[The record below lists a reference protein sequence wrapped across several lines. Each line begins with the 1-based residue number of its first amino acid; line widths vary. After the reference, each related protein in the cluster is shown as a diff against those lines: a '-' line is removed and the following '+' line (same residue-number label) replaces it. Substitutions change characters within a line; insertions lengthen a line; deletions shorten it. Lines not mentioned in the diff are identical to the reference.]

1 MTPICITGSAPL
13 LPTIF
18 GALQP
23 LGLSPAKPLARDPKV
38 TLHSWHHRVVEAG
51 NPKPSRVWQQLAAD
65 LLLDNIDTPQWAWA
79 EESALQLLDF
89 WAGFDDSVRFVL
101 LAETPAQTLL
111 RQRNLANTQQLLSQ
125 WATQHQTMLRFALRH
140 PERCLLVW
148 GHQAQQEPQALAQ
161 KMAQR
166 WALSLSAK
174 PQPPK
179 DEPDTCA
186 VADHLAQHLCNQLP
200 QVQQLLSDLQAC
212 VEPVGMPTTHS
223 YRADPTQLLARYL
236 SLADRSAEAA
246 QVAGLQKDLK
256 AAQEQAQTAQAQAKA
271 AQEQAATAAAQ
282 AKAAQDQTGKTTEQL
297 KAAQAKAAEADKA
310 SAAAQ
315 AELAKAQAA
324 LKAAEAQAKAAQ
336 DQAKAA
342 QSQTAGA
349 QTASAAQLAGL
360 QKDLKTA
367 QDQGAATAAQV
378 KAAQAELAKTQ
389 AELKT
394 AQEQATAAAAQ
405 AKTAQA
411 ELAKTQAA
419 LKATQDQLN
428 AAAAQTTKLQQE
440 LQAKTAETTS
450 AQALHKEAQEDAD
463 TLLLQLHE
471 TQEELESYCIQN
483 DELQQQMKA
492 FAALQQRWQQ
502 LFAANPQLFASDN
515 VAFAINA
522 DATVACHISGLHMAG
537 RQFDQLH
544 ATLAL
549 DADGSLGLSLPRAA
563 DGSGPLLRWPGNVPA
578 GGALSLNPTVGAN
591 TPPQRIATY
600 MQLSTSDWHLAQS
613 LPRLLLAAV
622 QASPG
627 PLNAAQQ
634 TALAH
639 ALHQHE
645 QGLAQFKRML
655 RFDQATL
662 TQLATPDQLHL
673 QLDNASHDGVST
685 PSLSLQLH
693 TTPTGVHL
701 QLGASTLLGTAAPLA
716 LHLDTQGWRQ
726 PEVAALN
733 DTQRLRINALLAV
746 LPLAL
751 LDAVAH
757 GANKDSLAPWGK
769 LAPQLRAS
777 SQLSHTTVAEPAPQ
791 PIAAKAPK
799 APKATKP
806 AENPQKPNG
815 TATPQTNGKAA
826 DSSIKPAVKAAT
838 KKQPT
843 AKAPAT
849 PTRRK
854 TA

>member
-1 MTPICITGSAPL
+1 LTPICITGSAPL
-13 LPTIF
+13 LPAIF

-38 TLHSWHHRVVEAG
+38 TLHSWHQRVIDAG

-174 PQPPK
+174 PQPPS
-179 DEPDTCA
+179 EAPDTCA

-236 SLADRSAEAA
+236 TLADRSAEAA

-256 AAQEQAQTAQAQAKA
+256 AAQEQTQTAQAQAKA
-271 AQEQAATAAAQ
+271 AQEQAAAAAAQ

-324 LKAAEAQAKAAQ
+324 LKAAQ

-342 QSQTAGA
+342 QTQTAGA

-378 KAAQAELAKTQ
+378 KAAQADLT
-389 AELKT
+389 
-394 AQEQATAAAAQ
+394 
-405 AKTAQA
+405 
-411 ELAKTQAA
+411 KTQAA
-419 LKATQDQLN
+419 LKTAQDQAAKTAAELKAAQDQLT
-428 AAAAQTTKLQQE
+428 AATAQTAKLQQE

-515 VAFAINA
+515 VAFAINP

-563 DGSGPLLRWPGNVPA
+563 DGSGPLQRWPGNVPA

-634 TALAH
+634 TALAQ

-645 QGLAQFKRML
+645 QSLAQFKRML

-662 TQLATPDQLHL
+662 TQLATPEQLHL

-701 QLGASTLLGTAAPLA
+701 QLGASTLLGNATPLA

-777 SQLSHTTVAEPAPQ
+777 SQQSHTPVAAPAPQ

-806 AENPQKPNG
+806 AAKPQKLNE
-815 TATPQTNGKAA
+815 TAAPQTTTKAA
-826 DSSIKPAVKAAT
+826 DSSIKPAVKAA
-838 KKQPT
+838 KQKQPT

>member
-1 MTPICITGSAPL
+1 LTPICITGSAPL
-13 LPTIF
+13 LPAIF

-38 TLHSWHHRVVEAG
+38 TLHSWHQRVIDAG

-174 PQPPK
+174 PQPPS
-179 DEPDTCA
+179 EAPDTCA

-236 SLADRSAEAA
+236 TLADRSAEAA

-256 AAQEQAQTAQAQAKA
+256 AAQEQTQTAQAQAKA
-271 AQEQAATAAAQ
+271 AQEQAAAAAAQ

-310 SAAAQ
+310 TAQLKEASAESDLLLTQLHTVQEELETYYRRNQELQAQAAKAAEADKARAAAQ
-315 AELAKAQAA
+315 ADLTKTQAA
-324 LKAAEAQAKAAQ
+324 LKTAQDQAAKTAAELKAAQEQAKTTQEQLKKATEQLKTAQ
-336 DQAKAA
+336 DQAKA
-342 QSQTAGA
+342 
-349 QTASAAQLAGL
+349 SAA
-360 QKDLKTA
+360 A
-367 QDQGAATAAQV
+367 QQTSAAAND
-378 KAAQAELAKTQ
+378 KTQ
-389 AELKT
+389 ALLK
-394 AQEQATAAAAQ
+394 
-405 AKTAQA
+405 
-411 ELAKTQAA
+411 
-419 LKATQDQLN
+419 
-428 AAAAQTTKLQQE
+428 
-440 LQAKTAETTS
+440 
-450 AQALHKEAQEDAD
+450 
-463 TLLLQLHE
+463 E
-471 TQEELESYCIQN
+471 TQEEAELLLNQLHVVQEELENYYYRN
-483 DELQQQMKA
+483 KELQAQAQA
-492 FAALQQRWQQ
+492 HGALQQRWQQ

-515 VAFAINA
+515 VAFAINP

-563 DGSGPLLRWPGNVPA
+563 DGSGPLQRWPGHVPA
-578 GGALSLNPTVGAN
+578 GGAISLNPTVGAN
-591 TPPQRIATY
+591 TPHQRIATY

-634 TALAH
+634 TALAQ

-645 QGLAQFKRML
+645 QSLAQFKRML

-662 TQLATPDQLHL
+662 TQLATPEQLHL

-701 QLGASTLLGTAAPLA
+701 QLGASTLLGNAAPLA

-777 SQLSHTTVAEPAPQ
+777 SQHSHTPVAAPAPQ

-806 AENPQKPNG
+806 AAKSQKLNE
-815 TATPQTNGKAA
+815 TAAPQTTTKAA
-826 DSSIKPAVKAAT
+826 DSSIKPAVKAA
-838 KKQPT
+838 KQKQPT

>member
-13 LPTIF
+13 LPAIF

-38 TLHSWHHRVVEAG
+38 TLHSWHQRVIDAG

-174 PQPPK
+174 PQPPS
-179 DEPDTCA
+179 EAPDTCA

-236 SLADRSAEAA
+236 TLADRSAEAA

-256 AAQEQAQTAQAQAKA
+256 AAQEQTQTAQAQAKA
-271 AQEQAATAAAQ
+271 AQEQAAAAAAQ

-310 SAAAQ
+310 TAQLKEASAESDLLLTQLHTVQEELETYYRRNQELQAQAAKAAEADKARAAAQ
-315 AELAKAQAA
+315 ADLTKTQAA
-324 LKAAEAQAKAAQ
+324 LKTAQDQAAKTAAELKAAQEQAKTTQEQLKKATEQLKTAQ
-336 DQAKAA
+336 DQAKA
-342 QSQTAGA
+342 
-349 QTASAAQLAGL
+349 SAA
-360 QKDLKTA
+360 A
-367 QDQGAATAAQV
+367 QQTSAAAND
-378 KAAQAELAKTQ
+378 KTQ
-389 AELKT
+389 ALLK
-394 AQEQATAAAAQ
+394 
-405 AKTAQA
+405 
-411 ELAKTQAA
+411 
-419 LKATQDQLN
+419 
-428 AAAAQTTKLQQE
+428 
-440 LQAKTAETTS
+440 
-450 AQALHKEAQEDAD
+450 
-463 TLLLQLHE
+463 E
-471 TQEELESYCIQN
+471 TQEEAELLLNQLHVVQEELENYYYRN
-483 DELQQQMKA
+483 KELQAQAQA
-492 FAALQQRWQQ
+492 HGALQQRWQQ

-515 VAFAINA
+515 VAFAINP

-563 DGSGPLLRWPGNVPA
+563 DGSGPLQRWPGHVPA
-578 GGALSLNPTVGAN
+578 GGAISLNPTVGAN
-591 TPPQRIATY
+591 TPHQRIATY

-634 TALAH
+634 TALAQ

-645 QGLAQFKRML
+645 QSLAQFKRML

-662 TQLATPDQLHL
+662 TQLATPEQLHL

-701 QLGASTLLGTAAPLA
+701 QLGASTLLGNAAPLA

-777 SQLSHTTVAEPAPQ
+777 SQHSHTPVAAPAPQ

-806 AENPQKPNG
+806 AAKSQKLNE
-815 TATPQTNGKAA
+815 TAAPQTTTKAA
-826 DSSIKPAVKAAT
+826 DSSIKPAVKAA
-838 KKQPT
+838 KQKQPT